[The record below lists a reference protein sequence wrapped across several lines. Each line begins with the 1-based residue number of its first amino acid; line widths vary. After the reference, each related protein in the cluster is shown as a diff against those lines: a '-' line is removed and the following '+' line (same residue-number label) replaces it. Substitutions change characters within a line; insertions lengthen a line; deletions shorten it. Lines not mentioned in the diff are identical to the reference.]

1 MVRARERERARAKVK
16 AKVIWRG
23 LQHGARGSHAMDS
36 RKANVI
42 EAASAFFHMTFRLC
56 GIING
61 ALLIADAGFKLRST
75 FLVSN
80 LDA

>member
-1 MVRARERERARAKVK
+1 
-16 AKVIWRG
+16 
-23 LQHGARGSHAMDS
+23 MDS

-42 EAASAFFHMTFRLC
+42 EAASAFFHMAFRLC